1 MDAINKMKNFK
12 FSKSTAG
19 GNISNKD
26 TSTFSNLDDNEIKK
40 SDLMRKL
47 EQGKIDKV
55 SNEEY
60 IEPKNKLDLK

>member
-1 MDAINKMKNFK
+1 MKNFK
-12 FSKSTAG
+12 VSKSTAG

-26 TSTFSNLDDNEIKK
+26 NSIFSNLNDNGIKK

-47 EQGKIDKV
+47 EQGKIEKV